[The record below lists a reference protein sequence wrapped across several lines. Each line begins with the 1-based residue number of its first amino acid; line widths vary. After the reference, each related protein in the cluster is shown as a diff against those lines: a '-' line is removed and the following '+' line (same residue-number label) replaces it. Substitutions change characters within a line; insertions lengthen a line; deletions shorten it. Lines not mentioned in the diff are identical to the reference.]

1 MDAEIWQWLPDHL
14 VEMILGR
21 LPMRVLGKMSIVCKQ
36 WNDLLSSRDALQ
48 VSVPNWSLHSIPG
61 FLIQSHWDSKDDVEY
76 WVMEGCGSNIY
87 KVPLHHHNVVD
98 TCNDIF
104 CCCRKGDLLHHSMA
118 IDIPGT
124 KNWRQMPTYHVIGI
138 SFSGMTFDSSTRR
151 FTLLVDSSYNDV
163 WGCLDRR
170 RIVMH
175 IYDSE
180 TNSWTGNEKIVPD
193 HIHPKGRG
201 IYLKGKFHW
210 ATGNLIVAFNISKR
224 RWTEI
229 PLQEGCRGI
238 FHHNLG
244 EYVGK
249 VVLVEQKEDDF
260 FHIWKLNE
268 EEKYEIWCELR
279 TSGLTEKHPVVAVD
293 IVGFI
298 MVIDDTINMSMFNS
312 QGKLILKMTLTLRGL
327 HTYQLM
333 AGNMPLPGIRTSQR
347 LVRVSITT
355 I

>member
-1 MDAEIWQWLPDHL
+1 
-14 VEMILGR
+14 
-21 LPMRVLGKMSIVCKQ
+21 
-36 WNDLLSSRDALQ
+36 
-48 VSVPNWSLHSIPG
+48 
-61 FLIQSHWDSKDDVEY
+61 
-76 WVMEGCGSNIY
+76 
-87 KVPLHHHNVVD
+87 
-98 TCNDIF
+98 
-104 CCCRKGDLLHHSMA
+104 
-118 IDIPGT
+118 
-124 KNWRQMPTYHVIGI
+124 
-138 SFSGMTFDSSTRR
+138 
-151 FTLLVDSSYNDV
+151 
-163 WGCLDRR
+163 
-170 RIVMH
+170 MH

-279 TSGLTEKHPVVAVD
+279 TNGLTEKHPVVAVD
-293 IVGFI
+293 IIGFI

-312 QGKLILKMTLTLRGL
+312 QGKLILKMALTLRGL

-333 AGNMPLPGIRTSQR
+333 AGNMPLPGIRTFQR